1 MDQRYEESIE
11 LFRRALEV
19 DRRNEAARQGL
30 KSAERKRKEL
40 QAKQEEMERP
50 AFHFAELYLSRG
62 EWVESY
68 DRLKA
73 ILRRKP
79 DHPRAQSLVAKIRK
93 KAQNKFEAA
102 APNSNEWFYL
112 KGVLAYLNGDWFQSA
127 QLWEQVYAFNPD
139 QVSLVGHISRAKQ
152 NLEDQQKLE
161 RMSLLQNTAW
171 ENIQRGDYEE
181 AIKAW
186 KELLTIDSNN
196 SVAQEGIQQ
205 AEEAK
210 AKDTVR
216 KRQEEVQTM
225 SQQAMDAYI
234 EREYGKS
241 KELWGKILE
250 FDPDNTL
257 AKDYLKRI
265 QTRGRGSE
273 YASDPGYSYTSKSSY
288 FADAYKPE
296 ETNGYQKAMSYAKEE
311 KYAEAVEY
319 LDRYLRKYP
328 DEARAKS
335 AMQEIKKKQVEL
347 SEKFYKEGLEAYSQG
362 VPKEAI
368 KSWQSALRVD
378 PDYQRARQALIK
390 ALAEAKRQ

>member
-1 MDQRYEESIE
+1 MQE
-11 LFRRALEV
+11 
-19 DRRNEAARQGL
+19 
-30 KSAERKRKEL
+30 
-40 QAKQEEMERP
+40 KQEEMERP

-79 DHPRAQSLVAKIRK
+79 DHPKAQAMVAKIRK
-93 KAQNKFEAA
+93 KVEAKFEAS
-102 APNSNEWFYL
+102 APNSNDWFYL

-161 RMSLLQNTAW
+161 KMNLLQSSAW
-171 ENIQRGDYEE
+171 DNLQKGNYDE
-181 AIKAW
+181 AIQAW

-210 AKDTVR
+210 AKNLVR
-216 KRQEEVQTM
+216 KRQEEVQSM

-234 EREYGKS
+234 EREYKKS
-241 KELWGKILE
+241 LELWGKILE
-250 FDPDNTL
+250 YDPDNTL
-257 AKDYLKRI
+257 AKDYIKRI
-265 QTRGRGSE
+265 KTRERGE
-273 YASDPGYSYTSKSSY
+273 DYASASSSDYTYTGKSSY
-288 FADAYKPE
+288 FADTYSE
-296 ETNGYQKAMSYAKEE
+296 QETNGYQKAMSYAKDER
-311 KYAEAVEY
+311 YAEAVEY

-328 DEARAKS
+328 DETRAKS
-335 AMQEIKKKQVEL
+335 AMQDIVKKQEDL
-347 SEKFYKEGLEAYSQG
+347 AEKYYKEGLEAYSRG
-362 VPKEAI
+362 VPQEAI
-368 KSWQSALRVD
+368 KRWQSALRVD
-378 PDYQRARQALIK
+378 PDFQRARQALIK